1 MKKSKQFEHYK
12 EYEMKDSVYFEGV
25 VVICRFL
32 AKDDEDAEL
41 YKNKV
46 RSGSAKNN

>member
-46 RSGSAKNN
+46 RSRSAKNN

>member
-12 EYEMKDSVYFEGV
+12 EYEMKDSVYFEGA

-32 AKDDEDAEL
+32 AKDDDDAFL

-46 RSGSAKNN
+46 RSKRVGNN